1 MKRVLFILIALISVV
16 GFSQDT
22 NSFEEGVN
30 FYKEGEFQQ
39 AIASWSSVL
48 ESGEHSTALY
58 YNLANAYFK
67 NNQLA
72 ESIYYYEKALQLS
85 PSDKD
90 VLNNLAIAQNS
101 TVDAIEAAPENIFE
115 SWYNNTVTLFSFNGW
130 AILSVILMMLF
141 ALVFLWYYYSN
152 SSSKKRLLFSGSI
165 AVFLIAI
172 VSLTAAF
179 LSQNHLKNSRFAIIF
194 AESSQV
200 RSEPLSR
207 SEVSFRLHEGTK
219 VKITEQDNE
228 WVRIEIADGKEGWM
242 LKNDLKEL

>member
-1 MKRVLFILIALISVV
+1 MKRILFILITLISIV
-16 GFSQDT
+16 GFSQST

-30 FYKEGEFQQ
+30 FYKEDEFQQ
-39 AIASWSSVL
+39 AIASWSSIL

-101 TVDAIEAAPENIFE
+101 AIDAIEATPENIFE
-115 SWYNNTVTLFSFNGW
+115 SWYNNTITLFSFNGW
-130 AILSVILMMLF
+130 ALLSVVLTILFTIL
-141 ALVFLWYYYSN
+141 FLWYYYAN
-152 SSSKKRLLFSGSI
+152 SSSKKRLLFSGSM

-179 LSQNHLKNSRFAIIF
+179 LSQNHTKNNRFAIIF
-194 AESSQV
+194 AESTQV
-200 RSEPLSR
+200 RSEPLLR
-207 SEVSFRLHEGTK
+207 SEISFRLHEGTK
-219 VKITEQDNE
+219 VKVTEQDSD
-228 WVRIEIADGKEGWM
+228 WVRVELADGKEGWM
-242 LKNDLKEL
+242 LKSDLKEL